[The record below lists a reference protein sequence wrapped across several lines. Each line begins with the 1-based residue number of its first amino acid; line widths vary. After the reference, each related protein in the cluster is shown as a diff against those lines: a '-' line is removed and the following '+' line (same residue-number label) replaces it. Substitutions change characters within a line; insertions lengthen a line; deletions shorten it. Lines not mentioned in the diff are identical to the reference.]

1 LNNGNYYVLGGI
13 RLERRYSLLFGIIGG
28 FFLAQI
34 NGIFQ
39 LQMAFGSVNG
49 SVTDV
54 IFRIL
59 SIIGLICIIYF
70 SILLIID
77 TIKTVHKK

>member
-1 LNNGNYYVLGGI
+1 M
-13 RLERRYSLLFGIIGG
+13 ERRFSLLFGMIGG
-28 FFLAQI
+28 FFLTQI
-34 NGIFQ
+34 YGVFQ
-39 LQMAFGSVNG
+39 LQMAFGIING
-49 SVTDV
+49 YVTEV
-54 IFRIL
+54 IFRLL

>member
-1 LNNGNYYVLGGI
+1 M
-13 RLERRYSLLFGIIGG
+13 ERRFSLLFGMIGG
-28 FFLAQI
+28 FFLTQI
-34 NGIFQ
+34 YGVFQ
-39 LQMAFGSVNG
+39 LQMAFGSLNG
-49 SVTDV
+49 YVTEV
-54 IFRIL
+54 IFRLL